1 MEAGEAKKRIEQL
14 RAAIERHDY
23 LYYIL
28 DAPEI
33 SDAEYDALMKELSAL
48 EAAYPQFVTV
58 DSPTQRVGG
67 APAEAFRTVA
77 HPLPLLSLN
86 NAYDTDELIEF
97 DRRLKKQAAPEP
109 LIFVGYVGEQK
120 IDGLTVA
127 LLYQDGVLVRGAT
140 RGDGLRGEDVTANIR
155 TIRSIPLRLQ
165 KRVPGRV
172 LVRGEVFM
180 TKDSFQEL
188 NRERERAG
196 QSLFANPRNAAA
208 GSLRQLDPAVTA
220 TRSLDAF
227 FYDLLLWEGAA
238 SALPPTHW
246 EAQTLLRE
254 WGLKVNP
261 YSRLCS
267 SIKEVVDYCREWE
280 EKRSTLP
287 WEIDGVVVKVN
298 SLAFQE
304 RMGATAKAPRAK
316 IAYKFSPEEAFTR
329 VREILV
335 NVGRTGV
342 LTPLAILEPVR
353 VAGSTVGRATLHNED
368 YIREKDIR
376 TGDVVVIRK
385 AGEII
390 PEVVRVVP
398 ERRTGA
404 EKPFTMPAVC
414 PACGAAVYREPGEA
428 AVRCLGASCPAQQKE
443 RIIHFAAK
451 NAMDIEGVGPAVV
464 NLLVEKGLIKDAA
477 GLYDL
482 TAGDLA
488 GLERFGAKSAENLLA
503 AVERSKEN
511 PPERLLFA
519 LGIRHV
525 GEEMARRLVG
535 YFRDLDRIFTATKE
549 ELMAVPEIG
558 EAIAES
564 IRRYMEEAQNREFL
578 EKLRRA
584 GLKFKAEERKATA
597 EPLSGKTFVLTGALA
612 AFTREEAEEVLRG
625 LGARVTSSVSKKTDY
640 VVAGESPGSKYQ
652 KAVDLGVT
660 VLTEDEFL
668 RLLTDLRQRK
678 ESQTKGGIYDEAGE
692 GGSQAPGGAG
702 PFRAQ

>member
-1 MEAGEAKKRIEQL
+1 MEVPGMEAGEAKKRIEQL
-14 RAAIERHDY
+14 RAIIEHHNY
-23 LYYIL
+23 LYYVL

-33 SDAEYDALMKELSAL
+33 SDAEYDALMKELQEL
-48 EAAYPQFVTV
+48 EAAYPQFVTA

-67 APAEAFRTVA
+67 APAEAFQTVA
-77 HPLPLLSLN
+77 HPMPLLSLN
-86 NAYDTDELIEF
+86 NAYNTDELMEF
-97 DRRLKKQAAPEP
+97 DRRVKKQAPAEP
-109 LIFVGYVGEQK
+109 LTYVGEQK

-127 LLYQDGVLVRGAT
+127 LLYQDGVLVQGAT

-155 TIRSIPLRLQ
+155 TIRSIPLKLRG
-165 KRVPGRV
+165 RVPGRV

-180 TKDSFQEL
+180 TKDAFQEL
-188 NRERERAG
+188 NRERERTG
-196 QSLFANPRNAAA
+196 QPLFANPRNAAA

-220 TRSLDAF
+220 ARPLDVF
-227 FYDLLLWEGAA
+227 LYDLLLWEGAA
-238 SALPPTHW
+238 LPPTHW
-246 EAQTLLRE
+246 EAQDLLKE

-267 SIKEVVDYCREWE
+267 SIEEVVEYCREWE
-280 EKRSTLP
+280 EKRATLP

-298 SLAFQE
+298 SLTLQE

-329 VREILV
+329 VREIQV

-353 VAGSTVGRATLHNED
+353 VGGSTVSRATLHNED

-376 TGDVVVIRK
+376 VGDVVVIRK

-398 ERRTGA
+398 EHRTGA
-404 EKPFTMPAVC
+404 EKPFIMPAKC

-428 AVRCLGASCPAQQKE
+428 AIRCLGASCPAQQKE
-443 RIIHFAAK
+443 KIIHFASK
-451 NAMDIEGVGPAVV
+451 NAMDIAGVGLAVV
-464 NLLVEKGLIKDAA
+464 NLLVDKGLIKDAA

-482 TAGDLA
+482 TAKDLV

-535 YFRDLDRIFTATKE
+535 HFRDLDRIFTAGKE

-558 EAIAES
+558 EAIADS
-564 IRRYMEEAQNREFL
+564 IRRYVEEAQNKEFL
-578 EKLRRA
+578 ERLRRA
-584 GLKFKAEERKATA
+584 GLKFKAEEREAAA
-597 EPLSGKTFVLTGALA
+597 EPLQGKTFVLTGTLA
-612 AFTREEAEEVLRG
+612 AFTREEAEEILRG

-640 VVAGESPGSKYQ
+640 VVAGENPGSKYQ
-652 KAVDLGVT
+652 KALDLNVP
-660 VLTEDEFL
+660 VLSEDEFL
-668 RLLTDLRQRK
+668 RLLEELRATGSESSQRRDD
-678 ESQTKGGIYDEAGE
+678 Q
-692 GGSQAPGGAG
+692 
-702 PFRAQ
+702 

>member
-652 KAVDLGVT
+652 KAMELGVP

-668 RLLTDLRQRK
+668 RLLADLRVTER
-678 ESQTKGGIYDEAGE
+678 
-692 GGSQAPGGAG
+692 APE
-702 PFRAQ
+702 

>member
-1 MEAGEAKKRIEQL
+1 MEAGEAKKRIEEL
-14 RAAIERHDY
+14 RAAIAHHDY
-23 LYYIL
+23 LYYVL

-33 SDAEYDALMKELSAL
+33 SDAEYDALMRELLAL
-48 EAAYPQFVTV
+48 EAAYPQFVTA

-67 APAEAFRTVA
+67 APAEAFQTVT
-77 HPLPLLSLN
+77 HPLPLLSLS
-86 NAYDTDELIEF
+86 NAYAPDELMEF
-97 DRRLKKQAAPEP
+97 HRRVEKQAATEP
-109 LIFVGYVGEQK
+109 VTYVGEQK

-127 LLYQDGVLVRGAT
+127 LLYQDGVLVQGAT

-155 TIRSIPLRLQ
+155 TIRSIPLKLRG
-165 KRVPGRV
+165 KVPGRV

-180 TKDSFQEL
+180 TKEAFQEL
-188 NRERERAG
+188 NRERERTG

-220 TRSLDAF
+220 TRPLDAF
-227 FYDLLLWEGAA
+227 FYDLLLWEGEGA
-238 SALPPTHW
+238 ALPATHW
-246 EAQTLLRE
+246 EAQNLLKE

-261 YSRLCS
+261 YARLCS
-267 SIKEVVDYCREWE
+267 SIEEVVAYCREWE

-298 SLAFQE
+298 SLALQE

-316 IAYKFSPEEAFTR
+316 IAYKFSPEEAYTR
-329 VREILV
+329 VLEIQV

-353 VAGSTVGRATLHNED
+353 LAGSTISRATLHNED

-376 TGDVVVIRK
+376 VGDVVVIRK

-390 PEVVRVVP
+390 PEVVRVVQ

-404 EKPFTMPAVC
+404 EKPFTLPKVC

-443 RIIHFAAK
+443 KIIHFASK

-482 TAGDLA
+482 TVRDLV
-488 GLERFGAKSAENLLA
+488 GLERFGEKSAENLVA
-503 AVERSKEN
+503 AVARSKEN

-525 GEEMARRLVG
+525 GEEMARRLVRH
-535 YFRDLDRIFTATKE
+535 FRDLDRIFAATKE
-549 ELMAVPEIG
+549 ELTAVPEIG

-564 IRRYMEEAQNREFL
+564 IQRYVEEPQNKEFL
-578 EKLRRA
+578 ERLRRA
-584 GLKFKAEERKATA
+584 GLKFKAEEKEPAA
-597 EPLSGKTFVLTGALA
+597 EPLAGKTFVLTGTLA
-612 AFTREEAEEVLRG
+612 SYTREEAEEVLRG

-640 VVAGESPGSKYQ
+640 VVAGENPGGKYQ
-652 KAVDLGVT
+652 KALDLGLP
-660 VLTEDEFL
+660 VLTEEEFL
-668 RLLTDLRQRK
+668 RLLEELRITGREASQRRDN
-678 ESQTKGGIYDEAGE
+678 Q
-692 GGSQAPGGAG
+692 
-702 PFRAQ
+702 

>member
-14 RAAIERHDY
+14 RAAIARHDY
-23 LYYIL
+23 LYYVL

-33 SDAEYDALMKELSAL
+33 SDSEYDALMRELAEL
-48 EAAYPQFVTV
+48 EAAYPQFVTA

-67 APAEAFRTVA
+67 APAEAFQTVV

-86 NAYDTDELIEF
+86 NAYNTDELIEF
-97 DRRLKKQAAPEP
+97 DQRLKKQIKQIASEP
-109 LIFVGYVGEQK
+109 FIFTGYVGEQK

-127 LLYQDGVLVRGAT
+127 LLYQDGFLVQGAT

-155 TIRSIPLRLQ
+155 TIRSIPLKLRG
-165 KRVPGRV
+165 KVSGRV

-180 TKDSFQEL
+180 TKDAFQEL
-188 NRERERAG
+188 NRERERTG
-196 QSLFANPRNAAA
+196 QPLFANPRNAAA

-220 TRSLDAF
+220 ARPLDAF
-227 FYDLLLWEGAA
+227 FYDLLLWEGEG
-238 SALPPTHW
+238 SAVPPTHW
-246 EAQTLLRE
+246 EAQNLLRE

-261 YSRLCS
+261 YARLCF
-267 SIKEVVDYCREWE
+267 SIEEVVAYCREWE
-280 EKRSTLP
+280 EKRATLP
-287 WEIDGVVVKVN
+287 WEIDGAVVKVN
-298 SLAFQE
+298 SLALQE
-304 RMGATAKAPRAK
+304 RLGATAKAPRAK
-316 IAYKFSPEEAFTR
+316 IAYKFSPEEVFTR
-329 VREILV
+329 VREIQV

-353 VAGSTVGRATLHNED
+353 VAGSTVSRATLHNED

-376 TGDVVVIRK
+376 VGDVVVIRK

-404 EKPFTMPAVC
+404 EQPFTMPAVC
-414 PACGAAVYREPGEA
+414 PACGAMVYREPGEA

-443 RIIHFAAK
+443 RIIHFASK

-464 NLLVEKGLIKDAA
+464 NLLVEKDLIKDAA

-482 TAGDLA
+482 TAGDLV
-488 GLERFGAKSAENLLA
+488 GLERFGEKSAENLVA
-503 AVERSKEN
+503 AVARSKEN

-535 YFRDLDRIFTATKE
+535 HFRDLDRIFTATRE
-549 ELMAVPEIG
+549 ELMAVPEVG
-558 EAIAES
+558 EAIADS
-564 IRRYMEEAQNREFL
+564 IRRYVEEAQNREFL

-584 GLKFKAEERKATA
+584 GLKFKAEERAAAA
-597 EPLSGKTFVLTGALA
+597 EPLKGKTFVLTGALA
-612 AFTREEAEEVLRG
+612 AFTREEAEEILRG
-625 LGARVTSSVSKKTDY
+625 LGARVASSVSRKTDY

-652 KAVDLGVT
+652 KAVELGVP

-668 RLLTDLRQRK
+668 RLLADLRATAK
-678 ESQTKGGIYDEAGE
+678 EPE
-692 GGSQAPGGAG
+692 
-702 PFRAQ
+702 

>member
-14 RAAIERHDY
+14 RAAIARHDY
-23 LYYIL
+23 LYYVL

-33 SDAEYDALMKELSAL
+33 SDSEYDALMRELAEL
-48 EAAYPQFVTV
+48 EAAYPQFVTA

-67 APAEAFRTVA
+67 APAEAFQTVV

-86 NAYDTDELIEF
+86 NAYNTDELMEF
-97 DRRLKKQAAPEP
+97 DQRLKKLAGPDP
-109 LIFVGYVGEQK
+109 LSYVGEQK

-127 LLYQDGVLVRGAT
+127 LLYQDGVLVQGAT

-155 TIRSIPLRLQ
+155 TIRSIPLKLRG
-165 KRVPGRV
+165 KVSGRV

-180 TKDSFQEL
+180 TKDAFQEL
-188 NRERERAG
+188 NRERERTG
-196 QSLFANPRNAAA
+196 QPLFANPRNAAA

-220 TRSLDAF
+220 TRPLDAF

-238 SALPPTHW
+238 AGAFPLTHW
-246 EAQTLLRE
+246 EAQGLLRE

-261 YSRLCS
+261 YARLCS
-267 SIKEVVDYCREWE
+267 SIAQVVEYCREWE
-280 EKRSTLP
+280 EKRATLP
-287 WEIDGVVVKVN
+287 WEIDGAVVKLN
-298 SLAFQE
+298 SLALQE
-304 RMGATAKAPRAK
+304 RLGATAKAPRAK
-316 IAYKFSPEEAFTR
+316 IAYKFSPEEVFTR
-329 VREILV
+329 VREIQV

-353 VAGSTVGRATLHNED
+353 VAGSTVSRATLHNED

-376 TGDVVVIRK
+376 VGDVVVIRK

-404 EKPFTMPAVC
+404 ERLFTMPAVC

-428 AVRCLGASCPAQQKE
+428 AARCLGASCPAQQKE

-482 TAGDLA
+482 TAGDLV
-488 GLERFGAKSAENLLA
+488 GLERFGEKSAENLVA
-503 AVERSKEN
+503 AVARSKEN
-511 PPERLLFA
+511 SPERLLFA

-535 YFRDLDRIFTATKE
+535 HFRDLDRIFTATKE
-549 ELMAVPEIG
+549 ELMAVPEVG
-558 EAIAES
+558 EAIADS
-564 IRRYMEEAQNREFL
+564 IRRYTEEAQNREFL

-584 GLKFKAEERKATA
+584 GLKFKTEEKAAAA
-597 EPLSGKTFVLTGALA
+597 EPLKGKTFVLTGVLA

-625 LGARVTSSVSKKTDY
+625 LGARVASSVSKKTDY

-652 KAVDLGVT
+652 KAMELGVP

-668 RLLTDLRQRK
+668 RLLADLRVTER
-678 ESQTKGGIYDEAGE
+678 
-692 GGSQAPGGAG
+692 APE
-702 PFRAQ
+702 